1 MLRRRALLASAAA
14 LAAPA
19 LIPRASLGQALR
31 KVKLGSAFTTTT
43 NAMFL
48 MPDLLRPEGIDAEII
63 TFPSLVQRMQAVAS
77 GSVDVGNGGL
87 SATMQVATK
96 GFPMSVLANGCD
108 GGWMMLARPGITG
121 FQQLRGKKIGVQNG
135 SIALVSLHW
144 KLRHEGI
151 ADQVELLFLDNQDQP
166 VPLARG
172 SVDAIC
178 CFEPYATF
186 AELNGFGQKLWVPY
200 DTPMGKTNLGFVAS
214 AGLAHNPA
222 SNLKLKSWVAPM
234 RRVIDA
240 GVNVALGCDNC
251 SCGDCQSMFTAMKL
265 LCLLAAAV
273 DPNLTG
279 GDPRGDGWR
288 CASPG
293 PGRRGRRHRAG
304 DAGRLGNTGPAGHRL
319 RAAQQRR
326 PPDGVRR
333 VRARRAQ
340 RGGGRQ
346 AGAGRRPDHHG

>member
-19 LIPRASLGQALR
+19 LVSRRSLGQALR

-48 MPDLLRPEGIDAEII
+48 MPDLLRPEGIDAEVI

-121 FQQLRGKKIGVQNG
+121 FQQLRGKKVGVQNG
-135 SIALVSLHW
+135 SIALVSLNW
-144 KLRHEGI
+144 KLRHEGV

-186 AELNGFGQKLWVPY
+186 AELNGFGQRLWVPY

-214 AGLAHNPA
+214 AGFIAREPDLART
-222 SNLKLKSWVAPM
+222 L
-234 RRVIDA
+234 
-240 GVNVALGCDNC
+240 
-251 SCGDCQSMFTAMKL
+251 
-265 LCLLAAAV
+265 
-273 DPNLTG
+273 
-279 GDPRGDGWR
+279 
-288 CASPG
+288 
-293 PGRRGRRHRAG
+293 
-304 DAGRLGNTGPAGHRL
+304 
-319 RAAQQRR
+319 
-326 PPDGVRR
+326 
-333 VRARRAQ
+333 VRAHVRATERMRADPSIAVETTVKQ
-340 RGGGRQ
+340 FNIDRDVAEASTKNLFFNADSGEAFQGGLRSLADMMLADRMLDQ
-346 AGAGRRPDHHG
+346 APNWTEFINTSFL